1 MMARLIKVNI
11 FGRNGVEARLLRPEE
26 AGAIL
31 NAAYDDP
38 LGGIVTDAV
47 TGAIISCIS
56 PDTKEINISEI
67 MGIG

>member
-1 MMARLIKVNI
+1 MARMIKVNI
-11 FGRNGVEARLLRPEE
+11 FGRNGVESRLLSPDE
-26 AGAIL
+26 AEAVL

-38 LGGIVTDAV
+38 LGGLVTDAV

-56 PDTKEINISEI
+56 PETEEINISEI

>member
-1 MMARLIKVNI
+1 MARLIKVNI
-11 FGRNGVEARLLRPEE
+11 FGRNGVETRLLTPEE

-31 NAAYDDP
+31 NAVYDDP

-47 TGAIISCIS
+47 TGVIISSIS
-56 PDTKEINISEI
+56 PDTKEINVSEI